1 MDTPSDGHDYILRGI
16 PSAVFSAFKQRATE
30 EGRSMK
36 HILIRLMARWALD
49 GDKK

>member
-1 MDTPSDGHDYILRGI
+1 MDTPSDGHDYILRHI
-16 PSAVFSAFKQRATE
+16 PTAVWTAFRQRAKE

-36 HILIRLMARWALD
+36 FIMIRLMARWALD